1 MIRVELS
8 YKPGFI
14 LCYVMSYEG
23 KEFSGGITADYRFYV
38 DENCPFKELMLRS
51 IINKCMDTDFER
63 FTALDEGGVP
73 LEQFGFR
80 KEDDVYAASAKDM
93 KLPSPCKCGK

>member
-23 KEFSGGITADYRFYV
+23 KEFSGGITADYRFYI

-63 FTALDEGGVP
+63 FTAFDEWGVP
-73 LEQFGFR
+73 LEQFGF
-80 KEDDVYAASAKDM
+80 
-93 KLPSPCKCGK
+93 